1 MGHLIHAW
9 YLLVLITN
17 DGKADLDT
25 NNIYRK
31 LQITNY
37 KLQIYSCLVNDET
50 NFILAKTQ
58 NNGNLY
64 KKRHWRRL
72 LSVLINN
79 YQVIILRTISSK
91 RESILCD
98 VMIYRYNESTGN
110 ASASAVRTK
119 LMIFMRRVQPLT
131 FNLQFSTS

>member
-1 MGHLIHAW
+1 MISVLSISVLVMGHLIHAW

-37 KLQIYSCLVNDET
+37 KLQIYSCLMNDET

-58 NNGNLY
+58 DNGNLY

-79 YQVIILRTISSK
+79 Y
-91 RESILCD
+91 
-98 VMIYRYNESTGN
+98 
-110 ASASAVRTK
+110 
-119 LMIFMRRVQPLT
+119 
-131 FNLQFSTS
+131 